1 MKIVIDEFMRS
12 SKGNY
17 RLLIQRGLKP
27 KPGTIFRVEGSDED
41 SFVVVRNNFKYTYVE
56 TLNRRVP
63 MTEITYES
71 EDYT

>member
-12 SKGNY
+12 SKDNY

-27 KPGTIFRVEGSDED
+27 KPGAIFRVEGSDED

-63 MTEITYES
+63 MTERTYES